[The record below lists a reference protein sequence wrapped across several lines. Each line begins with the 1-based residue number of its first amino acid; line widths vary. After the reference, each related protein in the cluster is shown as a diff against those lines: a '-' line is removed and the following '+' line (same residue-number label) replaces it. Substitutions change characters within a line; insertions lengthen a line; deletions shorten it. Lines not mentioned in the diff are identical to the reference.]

1 MTFSLKLDYFKTFKE
16 VDLSE
21 GEFLDHSGEHEGGES
36 AELETR
42 SVRKVIEGSFLSE
55 LDFSGRRPWWEGG
68 MRARSTRAI

>member
-42 SVRKVIEGSFLSE
+42 SVRKLLKAVFYQSLIFPDDGPG
-55 LDFSGRRPWWEGG
+55 GRGV
-68 MRARSTRAI
+68 